1 MAASTATA
9 TNADATFLLT
19 GTVVETSSTRQE
31 QEEIAAALL
40 KHLSLSLARQLLEND
55 GELCL
60 RISLTRTAGRRSA
73 AHIYKLQIVSA
84 AGTAPA
90 A

>member
-1 MAASTATA
+1 MAASTASTA
-9 TNADATFLLT
+9 TDATFLLT

-73 AHIYKLQIVSA
+73 AHIYKLQVVST